1 MKKYNIETVYNYIN
15 GEDITDFTLEEL
27 ESNTNFM
34 IDVINVS
41 NDKNFYNFTED
52 NVKTD
57 YRFVKFIIN
66 KFKEDENLIT
76 VVSDTYI
83 EKDSSINDEIDK
95 LRHSATA
102 ALTERKDVIIVAS
115 VSCIYGLGSPIDYQ
129 NMTVSLRPGMMKDRD
144 EVINHKSNRLQI
156 ELGKLKMNTEVADNL
171 GMGFLIIYD
180 SFNSSQIILDY
191 YAKAIIEDIFEEYD
205 IVLEDSLHQR
215 FNTFEKIEKIGIK
228 KYILDFIAVYDE
240 MLSSY
245 LSSHIYLLEGISKQ
259 LDKIK
264 NNWNK
269 YIETKERK
277 KYNEI
282 INKVHEYM
290 EYEAADYYSLNET
303 TLLYLVATN
312 LGIEKTLLKYD
323 SISEEYYQEIMEEA
337 HFLLEVSKLSFNDR
351 LNYNNIKKIILDIL
365 KDTQSSSQ
373 TPEEKTEN
381 YKKCKIIKLVKNEQR
396 D

>member
-15 GEDITDFTLEEL
+15 GEDIADFTLEEL

-76 VVSDTYI
+76 VVADTYI
-83 EKDSSINDEIDK
+83 ENQDNEQNYIELLIIMCNLIKDKNSKNYK
-95 LRHSATA
+95 KYKFL
-102 ALTERKDVIIVAS
+102 L
-115 VSCIYGLGSPIDYQ
+115 
-129 NMTVSLRPGMMKDRD
+129 
-144 EVINHKSNRLQI
+144 EVNHKSKRLQI
-156 ELGKLKMNTEVADNL
+156 ELGKLKMNTEVAVNL

-205 IVLEDSLHQR
+205 IVLEDYLHQR

-228 KYILDFIAVYDE
+228 KYLLDFIAVYDE

-290 EYEAADYYSLNET
+290 EYEAVDYYSLGEI

-323 SISEEYYQEIMEEA
+323 SISEEHYQGIMEEA
-337 HFLLEVSKLSFNDR
+337 RFLLDASKLSFNDR

-365 KDTQSSSQ
+365 KETQSSSQ
-373 TPEEKTEN
+373 TPKEKTEN
-381 YKKCKIIKLVKNEQR
+381 YKKCKIIKLVKYEQR

>member
-1 MKKYNIETVYNYIN
+1 
-15 GEDITDFTLEEL
+15 
-27 ESNTNFM
+27 
-34 IDVINVS
+34 
-41 NDKNFYNFTED
+41 
-52 NVKTD
+52 
-57 YRFVKFIIN
+57 
-66 KFKEDENLIT
+66 
-76 VVSDTYI
+76 
-83 EKDSSINDEIDK
+83 
-95 LRHSATA
+95 
-102 ALTERKDVIIVAS
+102 
-115 VSCIYGLGSPIDYQ
+115 
-129 NMTVSLRPGMMKDRD
+129 
-144 EVINHKSNRLQI
+144 
-156 ELGKLKMNTEVADNL
+156 MNTEAADNL

-245 LSSHIYLLEGISKQ
+245 LSSHIYLLEDISKQ

-290 EYEAADYYSLNET
+290 EYEAVDYYSLNET

-337 HFLLEVSKLSFNDR
+337 HFLLEVSELSFNDR

-365 KDTQSSSQ
+365 KDNQSSSQ

>member
-1 MKKYNIETVYNYIN
+1 MKKYSIEIVYNYIN

-27 ESNTNFM
+27 ESNSNFM

-41 NDKNFYNFTED
+41 NDKNFYNLAED
-52 NVKTD
+52 SVKAD

-66 KFKEDENLIT
+66 KFKEDEILIT
-76 VVSDTYI
+76 LVADTYI
-83 EKDSSINDEIDK
+83 ENQENEQNYIELLIIMCNLIKDKNSKNYEKYKFLLES
-95 LRHSATA
+95 H
-102 ALTERKDVIIVAS
+102 
-115 VSCIYGLGSPIDYQ
+115 Y
-129 NMTVSLRPGMMKDRD
+129 SL
-144 EVINHKSNRLQI
+144 NRLQI
-156 ELGKLKMNTEVADNL
+156 EIGKLKMNTEAANDL
-171 GMGFLIIYD
+171 GMGFLIIYGA
-180 SFNSSQIILDY
+180 FNSSQVILDY
-191 YAKAIIEDIFEEYD
+191 YAKEIIKDIFKEYD
-205 IVLEDSLHQR
+205 IVLEDYLHQR
-215 FNTFEKIEKIGIK
+215 FNTFEKIEKIGIN

-245 LSSHIYLLEGISKQ
+245 LSSHIYLLDDILKQ
-259 LDKIK
+259 LNAIK

-277 KYNEI
+277 KCNEI

-290 EYEAADYYSLNET
+290 EYKAVDHYLLDEI

-323 SISEEYYQEIMEEA
+323 SISEEHYQGIIEE
-337 HFLLEVSKLSFNDR
+337 LSYELDVSKLSFNDR

-365 KDTQSSSQ
+365 KDTQSINQ
-373 TPEEKTEN
+373 TPEAKTN
-381 YKKCKIIKLVKNEQR
+381 NHKKCEVIKLVKSKQR

>member
-41 NDKNFYNFTED
+41 NDKNFYDFAEES
-52 NVKTD
+52 VKTD

-66 KFKEDENLIT
+66 KFKDDENLIT
-76 VVSDTYI
+76 VAADTYI
-83 EKDSSINDEIDK
+83 ESQDNEQNYIELLIIMCNLVKDKNYKKYKFLLEANY
-95 LRHSATA
+95 SA
-102 ALTERKDVIIVAS
+102 K
-115 VSCIYGLGSPIDYQ
+115 
-129 NMTVSLRPGMMKDRD
+129 
-144 EVINHKSNRLQI
+144 RLQI
-156 ELGKLKMNTEVADNL
+156 ELGKLKIDKEASDNL

-191 YAKAIIEDIFEEYD
+191 YAKEIIKDIFKEYD
-205 IVLEDSLHQR
+205 IVLEDYLHQR

-245 LSSHIYLLEGISKQ
+245 LSSHIYLLEDISKQ
-259 LDKIK
+259 LNEIK

-269 YIETKERK
+269 YIEIKERTK
-277 KYNEI
+277 CNEI
-282 INKVHEYM
+282 LNKVHEYM
-290 EYEAADYYSLNET
+290 EYEAVDYYSLNET

-323 SISEEYYQEIMEEA
+323 SISEEHYQGIMEEA
-337 HFLLEVSKLSFNDR
+337 RFLLDVSKLSFNDR

-365 KDTQSSSQ
+365 KETQSSNQ
-373 TPEEKTEN
+373 TLEAKTEN
-381 YKKCKIIKLVKNEQR
+381 NKKCKIIKLIKYEKR

>member
-57 YRFVKFIIN
+57 YKFVKFIIN

-76 VVSDTYI
+76 VVADTYI
-83 EKDSSINDEIDK
+83 ENQDNEQNYIELLIIMCNLIKDKNSKNYK
-95 LRHSATA
+95 KYKFL
-102 ALTERKDVIIVAS
+102 L
-115 VSCIYGLGSPIDYQ
+115 
-129 NMTVSLRPGMMKDRD
+129 
-144 EVINHKSNRLQI
+144 EVNHKSKRLQI
-156 ELGKLKMNTEVADNL
+156 ELGKLKMNTEAADNL

-205 IVLEDSLHQR
+205 IVLEDYLHQR

-245 LSSHIYLLEGISKQ
+245 LSSHIYLLEDISKQ

-290 EYEAADYYSLNET
+290 EYEAVDYYSLNET

-337 HFLLEVSKLSFNDR
+337 HFLLEVSELSFNDR

-365 KDTQSSSQ
+365 KDNQSSSQ

>member
-1 MKKYNIETVYNYIN
+1 MKKYNTETVYNYIN

-41 NDKNFYNFTED
+41 TDKNFYNFAED

-57 YRFVKFIIN
+57 YKFVKFIIN

-76 VVSDTYI
+76 VAADTYI
-83 EKDSSINDEIDK
+83 ENQDNEQNYIELLIIMSNLVKDKNDKNYKKYKFLLEANY
-95 LRHSATA
+95 SA
-102 ALTERKDVIIVAS
+102 K
-115 VSCIYGLGSPIDYQ
+115 
-129 NMTVSLRPGMMKDRD
+129 
-144 EVINHKSNRLQI
+144 RLQI
-156 ELGKLKMNTEVADNL
+156 ELGKLKIDKEASDNL

-205 IVLEDSLHQR
+205 IVLEDYLHQR

-245 LSSHIYLLEGISKQ
+245 LSSHIYLLEDISKQ

-282 INKVHEYM
+282 ISKVHEYM
-290 EYEAADYYSLNET
+290 EYEAVDYYSLSEI

-323 SISEEYYQEIMEEA
+323 SISEEHYQGIMEE
-337 HFLLEVSKLSFNDR
+337 LSYELDVSKLSFNDR
-351 LNYNNIKKIILDIL
+351 LNYNNIKKIILDVL

-373 TPEEKTEN
+373 TPEAKTEN
-381 YKKCKIIKLVKNEQR
+381 HKKCKIIKLVKNEQR

>member
-76 VVSDTYI
+76 VAADTYI
-83 EKDSSINDEIDK
+83 ENQDNEQNYIELLIIMCNLIKDKNSKNYK
-95 LRHSATA
+95 KYKFL
-102 ALTERKDVIIVAS
+102 L
-115 VSCIYGLGSPIDYQ
+115 
-129 NMTVSLRPGMMKDRD
+129 
-144 EVINHKSNRLQI
+144 EVNHKSKRLQI

-191 YAKAIIEDIFEEYD
+191 YAKAIIED
-205 IVLEDSLHQR
+205 SLHQR

-245 LSSHIYLLEGISKQ
+245 LSSHIYLLEDISKQ

-290 EYEAADYYSLNET
+290 EYEAVDYYSLNET

-323 SISEEYYQEIMEEA
+323 SISEEYYQGIMEEA
-337 HFLLEVSKLSFNDR
+337 HFLLEVSELSFNDR

-365 KDTQSSSQ
+365 KDNQSSSQ

>member
-15 GEDITDFTLEEL
+15 GEDIADFTLEEL

-34 IDVINVS
+34 IDVINAS

-76 VVSDTYI
+76 VAADTYI
-83 EKDSSINDEIDK
+83 ENQDNEQNYIELLIIMCNLIKDKNSKNYK
-95 LRHSATA
+95 KYKFL
-102 ALTERKDVIIVAS
+102 L
-115 VSCIYGLGSPIDYQ
+115 
-129 NMTVSLRPGMMKDRD
+129 
-144 EVINHKSNRLQI
+144 EVNHKSKRLQI
-156 ELGKLKMNTEVADNL
+156 ELGKLKMNTEVAVNL

-205 IVLEDSLHQR
+205 IVLEDYLHQR

-228 KYILDFIAVYDE
+228 KYLLDFIAVYDE

-290 EYEAADYYSLNET
+290 EYEAVDYYSLGEI

>member
-15 GEDITDFTLEEL
+15 GEDIADFTLEEL

-34 IDVINVS
+34 IDVINAS

-76 VVSDTYI
+76 VAADTYI
-83 EKDSSINDEIDK
+83 ENQDNEQNYIELLIIMCNLIKDKNSKNYK
-95 LRHSATA
+95 KYKFL
-102 ALTERKDVIIVAS
+102 L
-115 VSCIYGLGSPIDYQ
+115 
-129 NMTVSLRPGMMKDRD
+129 
-144 EVINHKSNRLQI
+144 EVNHKSKRLQI
-156 ELGKLKMNTEVADNL
+156 ELGKLKMNTEVAVNL

-205 IVLEDSLHQR
+205 IVLEDYLHQR

-228 KYILDFIAVYDE
+228 KYLLDFIAVYDE

-290 EYEAADYYSLNET
+290 EYEAVDYYSLGEI

-323 SISEEYYQEIMEEA
+323 SISEEHYQGIMEEA
-337 HFLLEVSKLSFNDR
+337 RFLLDASKLSFNDR
-351 LNYNNIKKIILDIL
+351 LNYNNIKKKYLIF
-365 KDTQSSSQ
+365 
-373 TPEEKTEN
+373 
-381 YKKCKIIKLVKNEQR
+381 
-396 D
+396 

>member
-76 VVSDTYI
+76 VVADTYI
-83 EKDSSINDEIDK
+83 ENQDNEQNYIELLIIMCNLIKDKNSKNYK
-95 LRHSATA
+95 KYKFL
-102 ALTERKDVIIVAS
+102 L
-115 VSCIYGLGSPIDYQ
+115 
-129 NMTVSLRPGMMKDRD
+129 
-144 EVINHKSNRLQI
+144 EVNHKSKRLQI
-156 ELGKLKMNTEVADNL
+156 ELGKLKMNTEAADNL

-205 IVLEDSLHQR
+205 IVLEDYLHQR

-245 LSSHIYLLEGISKQ
+245 LSSHIYLLEDISKQ

-282 INKVHEYM
+282 IKAKYISFAIFFAFGVIMGSVTAISVFVTSGFSNMQSVLYG
-290 EYEAADYYSLNET
+290 YEFGLTLATTTAGIMYPLMLKIGTDKNELIMILSAIASIGLLVLVSAILTPLTGEMNMKHSLVGAIST
-303 TLLYLVATN
+303 MIA
-312 LGIEKTLLKYD
+312 LGIFIGSYFI
-323 SISEEYYQEIMEEA
+323 SIKIYQNKEFA
-337 HFLLEVSKLSFNDR
+337 
-351 LNYNNIKKIILDIL
+351 
-365 KDTQSSSQ
+365 
-373 TPEEKTEN
+373 
-381 YKKCKIIKLVKNEQR
+381 
-396 D
+396 

>member
-1 MKKYNIETVYNYIN
+1 MKKYNIETVYNYMN
-15 GEDITDFTLEEL
+15 GEDITDFTLKEL

-41 NDKNFYNFTED
+41 NDKNFYDFAEES
-52 NVKTD
+52 VKTD

-76 VVSDTYI
+76 VAADTYI
-83 EKDSSINDEIDK
+83 ESQDNEQNYIELLIIMCNLVKDKKDK
-95 LRHSATA
+95 NYKKYKFLLEANYSA
-102 ALTERKDVIIVAS
+102 K
-115 VSCIYGLGSPIDYQ
+115 
-129 NMTVSLRPGMMKDRD
+129 
-144 EVINHKSNRLQI
+144 RLQI
-156 ELGKLKMNTEVADNL
+156 ELGKLKIDKEASDNL
-171 GMGFLIIYD
+171 GMGFLSIYD

-205 IVLEDSLHQR
+205 IVLED
-215 FNTFEKIEKIGIK
+215 
-228 KYILDFIAVYDE
+228 
-240 MLSSY
+240 
-245 LSSHIYLLEGISKQ
+245 ISKQ
-259 LDKIK
+259 LNEIK

-269 YIETKERK
+269 YIEIKERTK
-277 KYNEI
+277 CNEI
-282 INKVHEYM
+282 LNKVHEYM
-290 EYEAADYYSLNET
+290 EYEAVDYYSLNET

-323 SISEEYYQEIMEEA
+323 SISEEYYQGIMEEA
-337 HFLLEVSKLSFNDR
+337 HFLLEVSELSFNDR

-373 TPEEKTEN
+373 TLEAKTEN
-381 YKKCKIIKLVKNEQR
+381 NKKCKIIKLVKNEQR

>member
-34 IDVINVS
+34 IDIINVS
-41 NDKNFYNFTED
+41 NDKNFYDFAEES
-52 NVKTD
+52 VKTD

-76 VVSDTYI
+76 VAADTYI
-83 EKDSSINDEIDK
+83 ESQDNEQNYIELLIIMCNLVKDKKDK
-95 LRHSATA
+95 NYKKYKFLLEANYSA
-102 ALTERKDVIIVAS
+102 K
-115 VSCIYGLGSPIDYQ
+115 
-129 NMTVSLRPGMMKDRD
+129 
-144 EVINHKSNRLQI
+144 RLQI
-156 ELGKLKMNTEVADNL
+156 ELGKLKIDKEASDNL

-191 YAKAIIEDIFEEYD
+191 YAKEIIKDIFKEYD
-205 IVLEDSLHQR
+205 IVLEDYLHQR

-245 LSSHIYLLEGISKQ
+245 LSSHIYLLEDISKQ
-259 LDKIK
+259 LNEIK

-269 YIETKERK
+269 YIEIKERTK
-277 KYNEI
+277 CNEI
-282 INKVHEYM
+282 LNKVHEYM
-290 EYEAADYYSLNET
+290 EYEAVDYYSLNET

-323 SISEEYYQEIMEEA
+323 SISEEHYQGIMEEA
-337 HFLLEVSKLSFNDR
+337 RFLLDVSKLSFNDR

-365 KDTQSSSQ
+365 KETQSSSQ

-381 YKKCKIIKLVKNEQR
+381 YKKCKIIKLVKYEQR

>member
-1 MKKYNIETVYNYIN
+1 MNIYE
-15 GEDITDFTLEEL
+15 
-27 ESNTNFM
+27 
-34 IDVINVS
+34 
-41 NDKNFYNFTED
+41 
-52 NVKTD
+52 
-57 YRFVKFIIN
+57 
-66 KFKEDENLIT
+66 
-76 VVSDTYI
+76 
-83 EKDSSINDEIDK
+83 
-95 LRHSATA
+95 
-102 ALTERKDVIIVAS
+102 
-115 VSCIYGLGSPIDYQ
+115 
-129 NMTVSLRPGMMKDRD
+129 
-144 EVINHKSNRLQI
+144 
-156 ELGKLKMNTEVADNL
+156 
-171 GMGFLIIYD
+171 
-180 SFNSSQIILDY
+180 
-191 YAKAIIEDIFEEYD
+191 
-205 IVLEDSLHQR
+205 
-215 FNTFEKIEKIGIK
+215 EKINILRNEINK
-228 KYILDFIAVYDE
+228 KYINDAVK
-240 MLSSY
+240 
-245 LSSHIYLLEGISKQ
+245 KQ

-290 EYEAADYYSLNET
+290 EYEAVDYYSLNET

>member
-41 NDKNFYNFTED
+41 NDKNFYDFAEES
-52 NVKTD
+52 VKTD

-76 VVSDTYI
+76 VAADTYI
-83 EKDSSINDEIDK
+83 ESQDNEQNYIELLIIMCNLVKDKKDK
-95 LRHSATA
+95 NYKKYKFLLEANYSA
-102 ALTERKDVIIVAS
+102 K
-115 VSCIYGLGSPIDYQ
+115 
-129 NMTVSLRPGMMKDRD
+129 
-144 EVINHKSNRLQI
+144 RLQI
-156 ELGKLKMNTEVADNL
+156 ELGKLKIDKEASDNL

-191 YAKAIIEDIFEEYD
+191 YAKKIIKDIFKEYD
-205 IVLEDSLHQR
+205 IVLEDYLHQR

-245 LSSHIYLLEGISKQ
+245 LSSHIYLLEDILKQ

-337 HFLLEVSKLSFNDR
+337 HFLLEVSELSFNDR

-365 KDTQSSSQ
+365 KDNQSSSQ

>member
-15 GEDITDFTLEEL
+15 GEDIADFTLEEL

-34 IDVINVS
+34 IDVINAS

-76 VVSDTYI
+76 VAADTYI
-83 EKDSSINDEIDK
+83 ENQDNEQNYIELLIIMCNLIKDKNSKNYK
-95 LRHSATA
+95 KYKFL
-102 ALTERKDVIIVAS
+102 L
-115 VSCIYGLGSPIDYQ
+115 
-129 NMTVSLRPGMMKDRD
+129 
-144 EVINHKSNRLQI
+144 EVNHKSKRLQI
-156 ELGKLKMNTEVADNL
+156 ELGKLKMNTEVAVNL

-205 IVLEDSLHQR
+205 IVLEDYLHQR

-228 KYILDFIAVYDE
+228 KYLLDFIAVYDE

-290 EYEAADYYSLNET
+290 EYEAVDYYSLGEI

-323 SISEEYYQEIMEEA
+323 SISEEHYQGIMEEA
-337 HFLLEVSKLSFNDR
+337 RFLLDASKLSFNDR

-365 KDTQSSSQ
+365 KETQSSSQ
-373 TPEEKTEN
+373 TPKEKS
-381 YKKCKIIKLVKNEQR
+381 
-396 D
+396 

>member
-15 GEDITDFTLEEL
+15 GEDIADFTLEEL

-34 IDVINVS
+34 IDVINAS

-76 VVSDTYI
+76 VAADTHIENQDNEQNYI
-83 EKDSSINDEIDK
+83 ELLIIMCNLIKDKNSKNYK
-95 LRHSATA
+95 KYKFL
-102 ALTERKDVIIVAS
+102 L
-115 VSCIYGLGSPIDYQ
+115 
-129 NMTVSLRPGMMKDRD
+129 
-144 EVINHKSNRLQI
+144 EVNHKSKRLQI
-156 ELGKLKMNTEVADNL
+156 ELGKLKMNTEVAVNL

-205 IVLEDSLHQR
+205 IVLEDYLHQR

-228 KYILDFIAVYDE
+228 KYLLDFIAVYDE

-290 EYEAADYYSLNET
+290 EYEAVDYYSLGEI

-323 SISEEYYQEIMEEA
+323 SISEEHYQGIMEEA
-337 HFLLEVSKLSFNDR
+337 RFLLDASKLSFNDR

-365 KDTQSSSQ
+365 KETQSSSQ
-373 TPEEKTEN
+373 TPKEKTEN
-381 YKKCKIIKLVKNEQR
+381 YKKCKIIKLVKYEQR